1 MPKIDLLPCP
11 FCGKIE
17 TLKMQTVPSNPS
29 EYRVLCDTVY
39 GGCGASIGWDHRT
52 AEEAAKSWN
61 TRASGWISCSERMPK
76 ETGLLNGYLCS
87 IGDCITIMPFF
98 DGKFQAWMDNG
109 KFIVPDP
116 YVEFWMPLP
125 KSPEEEVK

>member
-1 MPKIDLLPCP
+1 MDLESAIQHLKESIADPTHKWGCEECKQEHEQLLEWLEDYKRLQSVSSWIPCSDR
-11 FCGKIE
+11 
-17 TLKMQTVPSNPS
+17 L
-29 EYRVLCDTVY
+29 
-39 GGCGASIGWDHRT
+39 
-52 AEEAAKSWN
+52 
-61 TRASGWISCSERMPK
+61 PK